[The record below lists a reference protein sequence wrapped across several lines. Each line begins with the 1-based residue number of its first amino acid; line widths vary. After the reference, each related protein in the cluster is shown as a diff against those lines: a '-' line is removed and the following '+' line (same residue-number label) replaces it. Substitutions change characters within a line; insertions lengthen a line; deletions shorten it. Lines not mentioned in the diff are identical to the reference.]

1 MRRMASVLVVALIL
15 PVSILAQPALAHGR
29 DPTVAVTGGVASPST
44 YTLAELAAVTQTTVS
59 VTETTRSGPVAVPYT
74 GVLLETLVN
83 LAKPAYP
90 ALLNTKN
97 ELLRVTVTVRGRD
110 GEQVTM
116 ALGELDPNFGNHP
129 A

>member
-1 MRRMASVLVVALIL
+1 MVALIL

-116 ALGELDPNFGNHP
+116 ALGELDP
-129 A
+129 